1 MATMTVKTSSKE
13 TIKPS
18 SPTPQHLR
26 NHNLSFMDQLA
37 PNMYIPIII
46 FYQAKNDRDI
56 DHVQRSSQLKKS
68 LQQTLNL
75 FYPLAGTIKEDYSID
90 YDDSG
95 VEFCEACIGCKLSEV
110 LQQFDAEILNKFLPF
125 GAHNNDAKTQ
135 SREVL
140 LAIQYNIFQ
149 CGGLAI
155 GVCVSHRIADGTSAT
170 TFLNAW
176 SATSRG
182 DAVAICPKFDLA
194 NFFPKKDMHWYNRDN
209 LLSKEKIVTR
219 RLVFNKSSIAALREK
234 ASPAADS
241 QVKAQHYFPT
251 RVEAVSAL
259 IWGRLMAISKSRP
272 TPAKFIRASH
282 VVNLRVRMVPPM
294 PIHSFGNLWYN
305 TYAVVSS
312 NENIDNDNTLILA
325 SKLNNAIKGIN
336 DDCVKQL
343 QSDAIL
349 DSLKK
354 AIERYTNGG
363 MESFNF
369 TSWCTFPFYDVDFG
383 WGKPTWVCCPSVPF
397 KNAIVMMSTKDGQG
411 IEAYVNISEE
421 DSIIFDSDQKLLPFV
436 SRKIMEISI
445 EY

>member
-1 MATMTVKTSSKE
+1 MATMTVKISSKE

-37 PNMYIPIII
+37 PNMYIPIIL

-90 YDDSG
+90 CNDSG
-95 VEFCEACIGCKLSEV
+95 VEFCEARIGCQLSEV
-110 LQQFDAEILNKFLPF
+110 LQQFDTEILNQFLPF
-125 GAHNNDAKTQ
+125 GAHTNGAKTE

-149 CGGLAI
+149 CGGVAI
-155 GVCVSHRIADGTSAT
+155 GVFVSHRIADGTSAT

-182 DAVAICPKFDLA
+182 DAVAICPKFDVA
-194 NFFPKKDMHWYNRDN
+194 NFFPKKDMNWYKRDN
-209 LLSKEKIVTR
+209 FLSKEKVVTR

-241 QVKAQHYFPT
+241 HVKAQHYFPT

-259 IWGRLMAISKSRP
+259 IWGRLMAISKSKP
-272 TPAKFIRASH
+272 APAKFIRASH
-282 VVNLRVRMVPPM
+282 AVNLRVRMVPPM
-294 PIHSFGNLWYN
+294 PMYSFGNLWYN
-305 TYAVVSS
+305 ASAIVSP
-312 NENIDNDNTLILA
+312 NENVDSDNNLVILG
-325 SKLNNAIKGIN
+325 SKLNTAIKKIN

-354 AIERYTNGG
+354 AVERYHSIGD
-363 MESFNF
+363 MESYNF
-369 TSWCTFPFYDVDFG
+369 TSWCMFRFYDVDFG
-383 WGKPTWVCCPSVPF
+383 WGKPTWVCCPSMPF
-397 KNAIVMMSTKDGQG
+397 KNLIVMMSTKDEQG

-421 DSIIFDSDQKLLPFV
+421 DSIIFDGDLELLPFV
-436 SRKIMEISI
+436 SRTIGD
-445 EY
+445 